1 MSKIIDSLPGDKSLS
16 HRLIILSSLSKGQTV
31 IKNLNNGEDVLSTI
45 NCLRQLGISIQQN
58 SNQYIIH
65 NKEGGLFKKPENSLD
80 CGNSGTTAR
89 LLTGLLCSYPF
100 RTTLIGDESLSKR
113 HMKRVIE
120 PLEEMG
126 ACFKGGDTL
135 PLTICENNKGLQP
148 LTYDIP
154 IASAQ
159 IKSALLLAAL
169 RAQGTTTLKE
179 CMPTRDHT
187 EKLFPLFCADI
198 QVEGLEIQ
206 CKGQQNLK
214 APSFALKVPADP
226 SSAAFLIAV
235 ALLMPTSLEVKNVLW
250 NPRRCRFIEVLKA
263 MGAKIE
269 TFSETKQGF
278 VEPTVTIKV
287 YESDLK
293 GVETPSHWSADLID
307 EYPILA
313 VVAACA
319 QGISKFY
326 GLSELR
332 YKESNRLFLI
342 QKSLCSVGIEVYL
355 MGDDLVI
362 KGKKGPLQGGLT
374 LDPHLD
380 HRIAMALKVL
390 SFRCK
395 NPLYLTN
402 EEIIKTSFPQFS
414 SLIATM

>member
-16 HRLIILSSLSKGQTV
+16 HRLIILGSLSKGQTV
-31 IKNLNNGEDVLSTI
+31 IENLNNGEDVLSTI

-65 NKEGGLFKKPENSLD
+65 NKEGELFKKPESSLD

-89 LLTGLLCSYPF
+89 LLIGLLCSYPF
-100 RTTLIGDESLSKR
+100 KTTLIGDESLSKR
-113 HMKRVIE
+113 PMKRVIE
-120 PLEEMG
+120 PLEKMG
-126 ACFKGGDTL
+126 ACFKGDTL
-135 PLTICENNKGLQP
+135 PLTICENNKGLQA

-169 RAQGTTTLKE
+169 RAQGITTLKE
-179 CMPTRDHT
+179 CMPTRNHT
-187 EKLFPLFCADI
+187 EKLFPLFGADI

-214 APSFALKVPADP
+214 APSFVLKVPADP
-226 SSAAFLIAV
+226 SSAAFLIAA
-235 ALLMPTSLEVKNVLW
+235 ALLRPTSLEIKNVLW

-269 TFSETKQGF
+269 TVSETKQGF

-319 QGISKFY
+319 QGISRFY
-326 GLSELR
+326 GLSELK
-332 YKESNRLFLI
+332 YKESNRLSLI
-342 QKSLCSVGIEVYL
+342 QKGLRSVGIEVDL
-355 MGDDLVI
+355 IGDDLVI
-362 KGKKGPLQGGLT
+362 KGKEGSLQGGLT

-380 HRIAMALKVL
+380 HRIAMAFKVL
-390 SFRCK
+390 SLRCQ